1 MALLDDVKNVLRE
14 SGAQS
19 NTEIQDLIDAAKL
32 DLEISGVAPA
42 NILETDKLIKRAINL
57 YCKAHFSYE
66 DPKTAERFADEYV
79 NLKKHLVMS
88 SKYTEVPE

>member
-14 SGAQS
+14 SGTQS
-19 NTEIQDLIDAAKL
+19 NTEIQDLIEAAKL
-32 DLEISGVAPA
+32 DLKLSGVAE
-42 NILETDKLIKRAINL
+42 IKIVETDKLIVRAINL

-79 NLKKHLVMS
+79 NLKKHLVIS
-88 SKYTEVPE
+88 SEYSEVE

>member
-14 SGAQS
+14 SGTQS
-19 NTEIQDLIDAAKL
+19 DAEIQDLIEAAKL
-32 DLEISGVAPA
+32 DLQLSGVAE
-42 NILETDKLIKRAINL
+42 IKIVETDKLIVRAINL

-79 NLKKHLVMS
+79 NLKKHLVIS
-88 SKYTEVPE
+88 SEYTEVE